1 MKRLVLALL
10 ALCAFSVA
18 AMAQEADMSGLTAEE
33 REIVAT
39 LQTNGANAR
48 NVENA
53 IKFWRKAPDDL
64 KARIMAAPK
73 EKRWPII
80 LCNFLGFN
88 IGTTGRTD
96 PDFCEG
102 RVYADIMR
110 GQESWSSDGKWVG
123 PSEQCRAR
131 NKRNE
136 YGQLICS

>member
-53 IKFWRKAPDDL
+53 IKVWRKAPEDL
-64 KARIMAAPK
+64 KARIMAAPQ

>member
-64 KARIMAAPK
+64 KARIMAAPQK
-73 EKRWPII
+73 KA
-80 LCNFLGFN
+80 L
-88 IGTTGRTD
+88 
-96 PDFCEG
+96 
-102 RVYADIMR
+102 ADN
-110 GQESWSSDGKWVG
+110 
-123 PSEQCRAR
+123 P
-131 NKRNE
+131 
-136 YGQLICS
+136 L